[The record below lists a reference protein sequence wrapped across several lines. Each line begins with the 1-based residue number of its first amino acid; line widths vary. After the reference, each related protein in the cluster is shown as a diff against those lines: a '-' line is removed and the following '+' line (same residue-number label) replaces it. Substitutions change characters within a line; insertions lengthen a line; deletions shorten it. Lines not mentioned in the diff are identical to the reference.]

1 MLYREHHGGDAIEC
15 DFARQG
21 VLPPELGFLPLAM
34 PCGAK
39 FTLAAWVIRLQWRR
53 AQPVT
58 LHRRGDSLVE
68 WN

>member
-21 VLPPELGFLPLAM
+21 LLPLELGFLPPAV
-34 PCGAK
+34 PSGAK
-39 FTLAAWVIRLQWRR
+39 FTLAAWAIRLQRR
-53 AQPVT
+53 CPPPVT
-58 LHRRGDSLVE
+58 LHRRADSFVE